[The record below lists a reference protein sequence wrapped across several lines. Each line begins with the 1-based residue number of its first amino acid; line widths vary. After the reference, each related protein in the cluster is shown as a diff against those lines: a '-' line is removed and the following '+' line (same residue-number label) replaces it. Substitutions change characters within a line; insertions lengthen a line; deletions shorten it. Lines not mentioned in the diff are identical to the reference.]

1 MRSPTAL
8 GHLVFALYPALIFAG
23 LQFLDARTVGACV
36 LVALLAR
43 YRGQAGRLVSGFS
56 AGQFMALALPPLLGL
71 AVVATNSETLLRLYP
86 ASISLSMLIL
96 FGVTLIRPPSMVER
110 FARLEQPELSPA
122 RVRYTRH
129 VTEIWCLFFVANGA
143 IAAYSAFA
151 SRETWA
157 LYNGLIAYLLMGTLF
172 AGERL
177 FRRRL
182 MPIAR

>member
-1 MRSPTAL
+1 MRSPAAL
-8 GHLVFALYPALIFAG
+8 GHLVFALYPLLIFAG
-23 LQFLDARTVGACV
+23 LQVLDARTVGACV

-43 YRGQAGRLVSGFS
+43 YRSQAARLISGFS
-56 AGQFMALALPPLLGL
+56 AGQFVALALPPLLGL

-110 FARLEQPELSPA
+110 FARMEQPELSPA
-122 RVRYTRH
+122 RVRYTRC

-143 IAAYSAFA
+143 IAGYTAAFA

-157 LYNGLIAYLLMGTLF
+157 LYNGLIAYVLMGTLF

-182 MPIAR
+182 MPVA